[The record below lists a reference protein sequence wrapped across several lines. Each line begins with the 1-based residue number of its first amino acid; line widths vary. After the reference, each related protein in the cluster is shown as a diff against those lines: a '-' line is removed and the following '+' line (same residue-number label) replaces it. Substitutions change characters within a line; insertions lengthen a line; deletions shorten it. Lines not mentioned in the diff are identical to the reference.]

1 MAGEKVTIRDIAQ
14 KAGVSVSTV
23 SRVITC
29 SGRVNSKTRAHIE
42 NLMKELGYKPNMA
55 AQSLKTQRTRN
66 IFLVVPDIVNPF
78 YSNIAKT
85 LQRYV
90 SERGY
95 ILTLYNTNEDYDE
108 EVRAI
113 ESAGETYAGGI
124 VFASVSSDKAI
135 INRLLDLN
143 IPAVLLNSYDKCQI
157 DSVHGERA
165 YGTYLA
171 TTYLLENNHRRIAF
185 AGGITSTTIGR
196 SRKKGYLKALAEW
209 SIPLDSRLVFEM
221 GFSADSG
228 YKAGK
233 YFASLTERPTA
244 ICCANDMIAMG
255 VLAAFREEGIQVPK
269 DVSITGMDDIV
280 YSQISNPPLTSVTND
295 SDDFAW
301 HSFRLL
307 FSRIDGQ
314 YTGEARE
321 IILGR
326 ELVIRDSVAKI

>member
-1 MAGEKVTIRDIAQ
+1 MP
-14 KAGVSVSTV
+14 S
-23 SRVITC
+23 
-29 SGRVNSKTRAHIE
+29 
-42 NLMKELGYKPNMA
+42 
-55 AQSLKTQRTRN
+55 
-66 IFLVVPDIVNPF
+66 
-78 YSNIAKT
+78 
-85 LQRYV
+85 
-90 SERGY
+90 
-95 ILTLYNTNEDYDE
+95 
-108 EVRAI
+108 
-113 ESAGETYAGGI
+113 
-124 VFASVSSDKAI
+124 
-135 INRLLDLN
+135 
-143 IPAVLLNSYDKCQI
+143 